1 MMNKLKHNTRMK
13 IISLFS
19 AIVLWLYVMTV
30 VDPVIVQSY
39 RDVPVTITNVDDI
52 KSENLSIYSSSD
64 LNTDIYIKGRMSS
77 LKRIKKSDIYIH
89 GEVDQPRDGKN
100 VVDLEADLP
109 NGATY
114 QLNPQMVTVDLEK
127 QISLNKKIE
136 VKLEG
141 RSSNEIGDI
150 QMSKSTTYVYGPRS
164 LVNKVDK
171 VVGVLKVEDKTENI
185 SYKIILKA
193 VDKYGKE
200 VKNVS
205 IQDKSIIVN
214 ATLLESKQVPVNI
227 KFDGNLPDGYELK
240 EYNLSQK
247 NIIIR
252 GKEDVL
258 SKIDSIDTFPI
269 NLNSIDKDTNI
280 DIKLQL
286 PEDVSS
292 NSKYIAVKLDIS
304 KNISSTFEISKG
316 NVSFINNNGN
326 IDTSKNN
333 LPDKIKITV
342 SYSDEIEN
350 LNQNDI
356 KLYVDLGDNSLGD
369 NKYKINHNIPYQ
381 VNKVTIEPENV
392 TITR

>member
-1 MMNKLKHNTRMK
+1 
-13 IISLFS
+13 
-19 AIVLWLYVMTV
+19 MTV

-52 KSENLSIYSSSD
+52 KSKNLSIYSSSD

-127 QISLNKKIE
+127 QITLNKKIE

-171 VVGVLKVEDKTENI
+171 VVGVLKVEDKTENL
-185 SYKIILKA
+185 SYKIALMA

-200 VKNVS
+200 VKNIS

-214 ATLLESKQVPVNI
+214 ATLLESKQVPINI
-227 KFDGNLPDGYELK
+227 KFDGKLPDGYELK
-240 EYNLSQK
+240 ESNLIQQS
-247 NIIIR
+247 IIIR

-258 SKIDSIDTFPI
+258 SKIDIIDTVPI

-286 PEDVSS
+286 PKGVSS

-326 IDTSKNN
+326 VDTSKNN

-392 TITR
+392 TLAR

>member
-1 MMNKLKHNTRMK
+1 MINKLKHNTRIK

-39 RDVPVTITNVDDI
+39 RDVSVSITNMEDI
-52 KSENLSIYSSSD
+52 KSKNLSIYSNSD
-64 LNTDIYIKGRMSS
+64 LSTDIYIKGRMSA
-77 LKRIKKSDIYIH
+77 LKRIKKSDVYIY
-89 GEVDQPRDGKN
+89 GQVNQPKDGKN
-100 VVDLEADLP
+100 IVDLKADLP

-114 QLNPQMVTVDLEK
+114 QLNPQMVTIDLEK

-136 VKLEG
+136 IKIEG
-141 RSSNEIGDI
+141 KSSKEIGDI
-150 QMSKSTTYVYGPRS
+150 QTSKSTTLVQGPRS

-171 VVGVLKVEDKTENI
+171 VVGVLNVEDKTENL
-185 SYKIILKA
+185 SYKINLKA

-205 IQDKSIIVN
+205 VQDKSITVN
-214 ATLLESKQVPVNI
+214 ATLLEAKQVPVNI
-227 KFDGNLPDGYELK
+227 KFDGNLPDGYILK
-240 EYNLSQK
+240 EYNLSQQS
-247 NIIIR
+247 IQIR

-258 SKIDSIDTFPI
+258 AEIDVINTEPI

-280 DIKLQL
+280 DVNLQL
-286 PEDVSS
+286 PKGVLS
-292 NSKYIAVKLDIS
+292 NDKYISVKIDIS

-333 LPDKIKITV
+333 LPDKIRITV

-369 NKYKINHNIPYQ
+369 NKYKINH
-381 VNKVTIEPENV
+381 
-392 TITR
+392 

>member
-1 MMNKLKHNTRMK
+1 MNKLKHNTRMK

-240 EYNLSQK
+240 EYNLSQQ

-392 TITR
+392 TIAR